1 MEINRS
7 VGLLGG
13 ARPAL
18 VRLALGASLAAC
30 GAEPGSELAG
40 EPVSRVSSA
49 LTQVFSDNFGPSL
62 NQWTQTGEGDFRS
75 QVLASAS
82 GYPGTGSGGL
92 TATVT
97 DCDTE
102 CTITSPVLN
111 LTGGSN
117 ASLSFLRFVD
127 GDFDADDYARVELFN
142 GTSWVRVRNWFG
154 GSGDTNAWVAE
165 KIDLSSYVGVA
176 GFRVRFVVKATSGDE
191 LFQLDD
197 VRVFTSG
204 PIGALTST
212 NVGNTG
218 LAGSTA
224 VSGGT
229 YTLRGA
235 GSDIW
240 HTSDAFRFM
249 HRSLSGD
256 GQVTARIQSVTEPN
270 TWTKVGV
277 MIRDSLAPDA
287 KNAFM
292 LLRPSAGSAFQWRDV
307 NGGGTG
313 STWQDAPPVGWNE
326 HRVRWLKPSK
336 WLRMT
341 RQGNVFSVYTSD
353 DGACWSFRWKQTVAF
368 DDAQA
373 FYGVA
378 LASQNPNALATTTI
392 SNFDVQGSVDPIN
405 SECDRAAV
413 DGDLAMPPNWLFSP
427 GRAGGATWHY
437 TTTNPNGTVTP
448 VKCDP
453 GQADA
458 PDGEPA
464 ERKDG
469 PDHPNCPDLN
479 ASPAWTR
486 PEFVPGNSWQM
497 NAQAGFGSHAPVE
510 GDKLMTTV
518 NSRGLWLRK
527 TFAITS
533 QAQKDGAMLWG
544 RWGEGITVYINGIL
558 ATSNGRGTGS
568 YRHLGLSSEARAS
581 LNIGTNVIAV
591 RLEWDK
597 YEYDA
602 ANNVIQVNAWDRFFD
617 LGLTNE
623 LRLAHLPV
631 DRMTEPST
639 AYGAYV
645 TAFKEAL
652 QKQGVSGASLA
663 VMKNG
668 QTLVSAGFGFR
679 DKHLTTFMPRDAVMR
694 LASNDKVITQAA
706 IVKLISEGRITP
718 STPVF
723 PLLNLTAVPGSS
735 PGANV
740 NSITVEHLRTHRSGI
755 GNTSHSQEAVDEL
768 AFKFGITAAQWNKH
782 HNARWLYS
790 LPATDVGGAGRYSSN
805 GYFMLRYLA
814 EHLIAPRTLEQYLA
828 GDMGLAD
835 IVVSRERLAGRHTR
849 DTGYIN
855 REPTWDRWM
864 ALESYLALSASATG
878 YASFLDKF
886 GIGYDLQSNGTYRTS
901 GGGVMGGGMAG
912 TWSIAISDE
921 ARRLN
926 IVMIANNGGNFDEAF
941 RRVDAVTFSD
951 HCLFGAVDPRPL
963 TGRHLYI
970 QNALQ
975 ATLYINNE
983 IGLAASSVPATSWSS
998 QWILEAVDAGHFRIK
1013 NRWTGQYLGIG
1024 SGGLQLGTL
1033 QVLTGQSAHWAIVPA
1048 TSGYNIRSRVQ
1059 STQHVYLSPQT
1070 GQLTSSPTQA
1080 SATSAQWRFCN

>member
-1 MEINRS
+1 MRINHS

-18 VRLALGASLAAC
+18 VRLVLGASLAAC
-30 GAEPGSELAG
+30 AAEPGGELG
-40 EPVSRVSSA
+40 EEPVSSDSSA
-49 LTQVFSDNFGPSL
+49 LTQVFSDDFGTGL
-62 NQWTQTGEGDFRS
+62 TKWTQTGEGDFRA
-75 QVLASAS
+75 QVVGFAT
-82 GYPGTGSGGL
+82 GYPGTGSGAL
-92 TATVT
+92 TASVT

-117 ASLSFLRFVD
+117 ATLSFLRFVD
-127 GDFDADDYARVELFN
+127 GDFDADDYARVEVFN
-142 GTSWVRVRNWFG
+142 GTSWVRLRNWFG
-154 GSGDTNAWVAE
+154 GSGDTNSWVAE

-176 GFRVRFVVKATSGDE
+176 GVRVRFVVKATSGDE

-197 VRVFTSG
+197 VRVSTWG
-204 PIGALTST
+204 PIGALTSS
-212 NVGNTG
+212 NIGNTG
-218 LAGSTA
+218 LVGSTT

-229 YTLRGA
+229 YTLKGA

-277 MIRDSLAPDA
+277 MIRDSLAPNA

-313 STWQDAPPVGWNE
+313 STWQDAPPVDWNE

-353 DGACWSFRWKQTVAF
+353 DGACWFFRWKQTVAF

-378 LASQNPNALATTTI
+378 LASQNPNALATATI
-392 SNFDVQGSVDPIN
+392 TNFDVQGSVDPIN
-405 SECDRAAV
+405 SQCDRAAV
-413 DGDLAMPPNWLFSP
+413 DGDLSMPPNWIVSP

-437 TTTNPNGTVTP
+437 TTTNPNGTVAP
-448 VKCDP
+448 VKCEAW
-453 GQADA
+453 QADD
-458 PDGEPA
+458 PNGEPA
-464 ERKDG
+464 DRKDG
-469 PDHPNCPDLN
+469 PDHPNCPDPTV
-479 ASPAWTR
+479 SPAWTQ
-486 PEFVPGNSWQM
+486 PGFAPGSSWQL
-497 NAQAGFGSHAPVE
+497 NAQAGLGRHAPVE
-510 GDKLMTTV
+510 GDKLMTTI

-533 QAQKDGAMLWG
+533 QAQKDGVMLWG
-544 RWGEGITVYINGIL
+544 RWSEGITVYINGIL
-558 ATSNGRGTGS
+558 ATSNSRGTGS
-568 YRHLGLSSEARAS
+568 YRHLGLSSEARAA

-591 RLEWDK
+591 RLEWEK
-597 YEYDA
+597 YQYDA
-602 ANNVIQVNAWDRFFD
+602 AKNVVQTDAWDRFFD
-617 LGLTNE
+617 MGLTQE
-623 LRLAHLPV
+623 AKLAQLPMDRVAEPHL
-631 DRMTEPST
+631 
-639 AYGAYV
+639 GAYV

-652 QKQGVSGASLA
+652 QKQGVSGASLS

-679 DKHLTTFMPRDAVMR
+679 DKHLTTVMPKDAVMR

-706 IVKLISEGRITP
+706 IVKLISQGRITP

-723 PLLNLTAVPGSS
+723 PLLNLAPIPGSS

-755 GNTSHSQEAVDEL
+755 GNTSHSQQAVDEI
-768 AFKFGITAAQWNKH
+768 AFKLGISSAQWNKH

-790 LPATDVGGAGRYSSN
+790 LPAIDVGGASRYSSN

-814 EHLIAPRTLEQYLA
+814 EHLVAPRTLEQYLA
-828 GDMGLAD
+828 QDMGLAD
-835 IVVSRERLAGRHTR
+835 IVVSRERLAGRHAR
-849 DTGYIN
+849 DTGYIT

-864 ALESYLALSASATG
+864 ALENYLALSASASG

-886 GIGYDLQSNGTYRTS
+886 AIGYELQANGTYKTS

-912 TWSIAISDE
+912 TWSIAIADE

-951 HCLFGAVDPRPL
+951 HCLFGPVDPRPL
-963 TGRHLYI
+963 TGRHLYV

-975 ATLYINNE
+975 ATRYINVE
-983 IGLAASSVPATSWSS
+983 SGLAASSIPASSWST
-998 QWILEAVDAGHFRIK
+998 QWILESVDAGHFRIR
-1013 NRWTGQYLGIG
+1013 NRWTGQYLGVS
-1024 SGGLQLGTL
+1024 SGNLQVGTL
-1033 QVLTGQSAHWAIVPA
+1033 QSLTGQSAHWTIVPA
-1048 TSGYNIRSRVQ
+1048 SSGYNIRSRAQ
-1059 STQHVYLSPQT
+1059 STHYVSLNPQT
-1070 GQLTSSPTQA
+1070 GQLTSSQA
-1080 SATSAQWRFCN
+1080 QPSSTSAQWRFCN